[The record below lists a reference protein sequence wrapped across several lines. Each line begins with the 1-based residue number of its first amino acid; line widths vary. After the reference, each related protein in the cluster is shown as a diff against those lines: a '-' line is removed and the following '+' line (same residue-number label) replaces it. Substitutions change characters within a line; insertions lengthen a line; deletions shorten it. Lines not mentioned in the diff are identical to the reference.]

1 MPTAKP
7 SDPIRDI
14 RHIRAIKDMLRAKQ
28 RRREYLYFTIAINS
42 GLRVGDM
49 LTLTVDSLWDAG
61 DTPRKEFEMHTQKTG
76 AFIVSQINRPIRDA
90 MAFATEIGATNSVS
104 LYDPDAL
111 LFPVTRQS
119 VGRWLKAWCHSIG
132 LDEGN
137 YSAHTTRKTC
147 AYQMWA
153 KHNKT
158 FEALLIVSKALGHK
172 SVGQTQDYLGINRQT
187 IKKWQDD
194 LEL

>member
-1 MPTAKP
+1 MPTPKP
-7 SDPIRDI
+7 ADPIRDI
-14 RHIRAIKDMLRAKQ
+14 RQIRSIKDYLKAKNK
-28 RRREYLYFTIAINS
+28 RREYLYFVVAINS

-61 DTPRKEFEMHTQKTG
+61 DSPRKEFHLHTQKTG
-76 AFIVSQINRPIRDA
+76 AFIVSSINKSIREA
-90 MAFATEIGATNSVS
+90 MEYASEQGAKNSVS
-104 LYDPDAL
+104 LFDPDAP
-111 LFPVTRQS
+111 LFPVSRQTIS
-119 VGRWLKAWCHSIG
+119 SWLKSWTHAIG
-132 LDEGN
+132 IDEGQF
-137 YSAHTTRKTC
+137 SAHTTRKTC
-147 AYQMWA
+147 AYMMWS

-172 SVGQTQDYLGINRQT
+172 NVGQTQDYLGINRQT

>member
-1 MPTAKP
+1 MTTPKP
-7 SDPIRDI
+7 ADPIRDI
-14 RHIRAIKDMLRAKQ
+14 RDIRAIKDYLKSHQ
-28 RRREYLYFTIAINS
+28 LRREYLYFVVAVNS
-42 GLRVGDM
+42 GLRVGDL
-49 LTLTVDSLWDAG
+49 LTLTVDSLWDTG
-61 DTPRKEFEMHTQKTG
+61 DKPRKKFVMHTQKTG
-76 AFIVSQINRPIRDA
+76 AFIVSQINRSVVEA
-90 MAFATEIGATNSVS
+90 MEFAAEQGAKNSVS
-104 LYDPDAL
+104 LFDPDAL
-111 LFPVTRQS
+111 LFPVTRQT
-119 VGRWLKAWCHSIG
+119 VRNWLKAWCHVAG

-147 AYQMWA
+147 AYMMWS

-158 FEALLIVSKALGHK
+158 FEALLVVSKALGHK